1 VVILSLI
8 GYLLVAGWI
17 GISPSWSSFEMYLPV
32 AFTIGGA
39 MLWAVWRP
47 SRVDSR
53 HR

>member
-1 VVILSLI
+1 VI
-8 GYLLVAGWI
+8 GYFVVAGNI

-32 AFTIGGA
+32 AFTIGGG